1 MEFFYFIGNCGAE
14 AWDYSGI
21 SVELIEILGRGYI
34 VEHCISLFKKNQ
46 EEHAFRK
53 YVADAVHFMN
63 EAVYKRIGGRCH
75 KNTFSDFIDRK
86 PEDNRTGDEIA
97 MEIIK
102 KAGLKVKQ

>member
-1 MEFFYFIGNCGAE
+1 
-14 AWDYSGI
+14 
-21 SVELIEILGRGYI
+21 
-34 VEHCISLFKKNQ
+34 
-46 EEHAFRK
+46 
-53 YVADAVHFMN
+53 MN